1 MTAKGRYDVLQSD
14 RQQFLDK
21 AWEASQLTLPY
32 LIRRDDEYTK
42 GAKVLKTPWQSV
54 GAKGVVTLASKLMLA
69 LLPPQTT
76 FFKLQVDESGI
87 PEGLF
92 EKNPGIKTEMD
103 TSFAKIERTIMESIA
118 ASDDRVVVHQA
129 LKHLVV
135 AGNAL
140 IYMNKDQLK
149 LYPLNRYVVDR
160 DGSGNVIEIVT
171 RETVS
176 KKLVEKFLPENKP
189 NHPAGE
195 YETNPGECDVYTHVK
210 RENNRVVWHQEIYGK
225 VIPSSYGK
233 APLDKNPWLP
243 LRFNY
248 VDGEAYGRGRC
259 EEFLGD
265 LKSLE
270 SLSQALVEGSAAAAK
285 VVFVVSPSS
294 TTKPATLAAAGNGAI
309 VQGRPDDIGVV
320 QVGKTADFRTA
331 FEQSQVFVKRLSE
344 AFLVMNV
351 RDSER
356 TTAEEVRMTQQELES
371 QLGGLFSL
379 LTVEF
384 LVPYLNR
391 KLAQLQKSK
400 AIPKLPSDL
409 VKPTIVAGVNALGRG
424 ADREALTEF
433 LQTISQT
440 MGPEALQKYISP
452 EEVIKRL
459 AGSMGIDQLGLVK
472 GMEQVKGEQQEQMAM
487 QSQMDQD
494 LALTK
499 QASQFAQL
507 PNDRSQT
514 SQTPEA
520 PQAAGT
526 SPTPGAGGAPPTE
539 GAPSPG
545 QGPGPQIPSI
555 PG

>member
-1 MTAKGRYDVLQSD
+1 MTAKQRYDVLQSD

-32 LIRRDDEYTK
+32 LVRRDDDYTK

-76 FFKLQVDESGI
+76 FFKLQIDETGI

-92 EKNPGIKTEMD
+92 EENPSVRTEMD
-103 TSFAKIERTIMESIA
+103 TSFSKIERTIMEAIA

-149 LYPLNRYVVDR
+149 LYPLNRYVVER

-176 KKLVEKFLPENKP
+176 KKLIEKILPEQKP
-189 NHPAGE
+189 NHPSGE
-195 YETNPGECDVYTHVK
+195 YDTNPGECDVYTYVK
-210 RENNRVVWHQEIYGK
+210 RDNNRVVWHQEIYGK
-225 VIPSSYGK
+225 VIPTSYGK

-391 KLAQLQKSK
+391 KLDQLQKSK

-409 VKPTIVAGVNALGRG
+409 VKPTIVAGINALGRG

-440 MGPEALQKYISP
+440 MGPEALQTYINP

-472 GMEQVKGEQQEQMAM
+472 GMEQVKGERDQQMAQ

-499 QASQFAQL
+499 QASQLAQL
-507 PNDRSQT
+507 PNEGT
-514 SQTPEA
+514 NPVA
-520 PQAAGT
+520 PDQAPPQV
-526 SPTPGAGGAPPTE
+526 PTPTSGEGGAPPT
-539 GAPSPG
+539 
-545 QGPGPQIPSI
+545 QGVGPTL
-555 PG
+555 

>member
-1 MTAKGRYDVLQSD
+1 MKAKQRYDVLQSD

-42 GAKVLKTPWQSV
+42 GNKVLKTPWQSV

-76 FFKLQVDESGI
+76 FFKLQIDESGI
-87 PEGLF
+87 PPGLF
-92 EKNPGIKTEMD
+92 EKNPSVKTEMD

-140 IYMNKDQLK
+140 IFMNKNQLK
-149 LYPLNRYVVDR
+149 LYPLNRYVVER
-160 DGSGNVIEIVT
+160 DGNGNVVEIIT
-171 RETVS
+171 KETVS
-176 KKLVEKFLPENKP
+176 KKLVEKFLPDYEP
-189 NHPAGE
+189 NHVANE
-195 YETNPGECDVYTHVK
+195 YDTNPGECDIYTHVK
-210 RENNRVVWHQEIYGK
+210 RDNNRVTWYQEVYGK

-233 APLDKNPWLP
+233 SPLDKNPWLP

-248 VDGEAYGRGRC
+248 VDGEAYGRGRV
-259 EEFLGD
+259 EEFMGD

-331 FEQSQVFVKRLSE
+331 FEQSQVFQKRLSE

-384 LVPYLNR
+384 LVPYLSR
-391 KLAQLQKSK
+391 KLDQLQKSR
-400 AIPKLPSDL
+400 AIPKLPNDL
-409 VKPTIVAGVNALGRG
+409 VRPTIVAGINALGRG
-424 ADREALTEF
+424 ADRESLSEF
-433 LQTISQT
+433 LQTLSQS
-440 MGPEALQKYISP
+440 MGPEALQTYINP
-452 EEVIKRL
+452 EEVIRRL

-472 GMEQVKGEQQEQMAM
+472 GMDQVKSERQEQMQQQA
-487 QSQMDQD
+487 SMDQD

-499 QASQFAQL
+499 QAAQLQQL
-507 PNDRSQT
+507 PNDPSQT
-514 SQTPEA
+514 S
-520 PQAAGT
+520 
-526 SPTPGAGGAPPTE
+526 PPTE
-539 GAPSPG
+539 EGGNQLPTQAGPEGGQPPAPG
-545 QGPGPQIPSI
+545 GVAG
-555 PG
+555 G